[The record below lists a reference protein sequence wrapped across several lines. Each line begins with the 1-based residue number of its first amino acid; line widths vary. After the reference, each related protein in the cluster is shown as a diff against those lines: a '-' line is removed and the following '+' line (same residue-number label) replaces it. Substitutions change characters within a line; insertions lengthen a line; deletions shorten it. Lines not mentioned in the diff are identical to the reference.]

1 MSIMR
6 HAKGKLT
13 IADPAI
19 MDGKI
24 HDIIMRGAME
34 NGIRLVVRE
43 IRKDG
48 VILID
53 SSEVVPSRGNPGYEL
68 TDRFISFLN
77 ETGVAELR
85 LSGKVTVTTV
95 PDGEPSV
102 LRITITDGIVT
113 VEDAMLT
120 WHRNTT
126 KY

>member
-1 MSIMR
+1 MSTMR

-13 IADPAI
+13 IVNPAI

-34 NGIRLVVRE
+34 NGIRLLVRE

-53 SSEVVPSRGNPGYEL
+53 NSEAVTSKGNPGYEL
-68 TDRFISFLN
+68 TDRFINFLN
-77 ETGVAELR
+77 EVGVAELR

-95 PDGEPSV
+95 PDGEPSI
-102 LRITITDGIVT
+102 LRITITDGVVA

-120 WHRNTT
+120 WHRNIT